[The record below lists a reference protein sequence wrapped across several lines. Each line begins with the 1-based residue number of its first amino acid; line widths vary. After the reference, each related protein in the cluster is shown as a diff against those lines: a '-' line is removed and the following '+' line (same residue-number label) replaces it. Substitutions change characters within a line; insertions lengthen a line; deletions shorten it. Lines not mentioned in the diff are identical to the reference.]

1 MERPSRKKLNQ
12 GIRVWD
18 ITMTNQTQA
27 PLEAVKRRQQ
37 SFWDGPA
44 EDVQHESNHE
54 NNIRQNQM
62 EAHSIK

>member
-1 MERPSRKKLNQ
+1 
-12 GIRVWD
+12 
-18 ITMTNQTQA
+18 MTNQTQA

-44 EDVQHESNHE
+44 ENVQHESNHE
-54 NNIRQNQM
+54 NNIRQNEM